1 MVAALVL
8 VCMEREKEM
17 EGEGE
22 EGIDHNNQQQN
33 RGPHLSPRGKIR
45 FPPSNSLT
53 SFFLERAPGHTLVM
67 PGITG
72 ISLALRGFLTRS
84 KHRNSTRS
92 GSPCSRQTAVN
103 KRLESREGEEDRLEE
118 EGRVTYSGGE
128 RGNAVRLTT

>member
-8 VCMEREKEM
+8 VCMEREEM
-17 EGEGE
+17 EGEGEEGE

-92 GSPCSRQTAVN
+92 GSPCSRHMEVN
-103 KRLESREGEEDRLEE
+103 KRLESREGE
-118 EGRVTYSGGE
+118 GRRTEWRRMGG
-128 RGNAVRLTT
+128 